1 MTTMTKP
8 ASLAMAAALIAGAAL
23 AQEASFSATDAN
35 GDGVVTLSE
44 FQAAFPEATAEQFA
58 AADGDGDG
66 DGALTAAEFATLI
79 GG

>member
-1 MTTMTKP
+1 
-8 ASLAMAAALIAGAAL
+8 
-23 AQEASFSATDAN
+23 
-35 GDGVVTLSE
+35 GVVTLSE